1 MRPEL
6 SVPGTATA
14 IDGPLLF
21 LRRNVEVGLNEAVEI
36 LSETGR
42 PSSAASPRSTEKSM
56 VIEVLESTIGLGLR
70 DIRVRFHRRAAAFRG
85 RARPAR
91 PRVQRRRSSRR
102 TAGRRCRRA
111 SVCASTACR
120 SIRRYANCRKD
131 FIETGVTAIDLM
143 NSLVRGQKL
152 PLFSGGGMPHDRIAI
167 EIAQNARLRRAGEGA
182 FAIVFV
188 GIGISHDTAETFRRA
203 MQDSGAL
210 AHTAMFLNLASE
222 SSTQRLLTP
231 RFALTA
237 AEYLA
242 AEEGRHVLVIMTDMT
257 NYCEALREVSASH
270 GEVPSRKGYPGY
282 MYSDLASIYER
293 AGCIRGA
300 KGTVT
305 QLPILTMPAEDISH
319 PIPGSHRLHHRRAGR
334 ARPRAR
340 PQRRVS
346 ADQRAASLSRLMDQ
360 GIGKDYSHPDHP
372 GLANQL
378 YASYAKAVRVRVL
391 ASVVGRDGLTPL
403 DLNYL
408 DFADQFES
416 ALIRQ
421 NGRRTL
427 EDSRAGW
434 ACCAV
439 AAERTDAPVGC
450 ADRAIYRESEKDAAC
465 VRWHPP
471 AARRSSLPTSA
482 S

>member
-1 MRPEL
+1 MRPDL
-6 SVPGTATA
+6 TVQGTVTA

-36 LSETGR
+36 LSPDQPSKLGR
-42 PSSAASPRSTEKSM
+42 VAALDRDAM
-56 VIEVLESTIGLGLR
+56 VVEVLEATMGLGLR
-70 DIRVRFHRRAAAFRG
+70 DLRVRFLGEPLHFAVGPGLLG
-85 RARPAR
+85 RVFNGVGEPADGGPPVPAR
-91 PRVQRRRSSRR
+91 QRFRIDGIPLNPVLRELPR
-102 TAGRRCRRA
+102 
-111 SVCASTACR
+111 
-120 SIRRYANCRKD
+120 D
-131 FIETGVTAIDLM
+131 FIETGVSAIDLM

-152 PLFSGGGMPHDRIAI
+152 PLFSAGGMPHDRIASD
-167 EIAQNARLRRAGEGA
+167 IAQNARLRRESEGG
-182 FAIVFV
+182 FAIIFV
-188 GIGISHDTAETFRRA
+188 GIGISHDTADAFRRA

-319 PIPGSHRLHHRRAGR
+319 PIPDLTGYITEGQVVLDRALDHKGVF
-334 ARPRAR
+334 P
-340 PQRRVS
+340 PINVLP
-346 ADQRAASLSRLMDQ
+346 SLSRLMDQ

-372 GLANQL
+372 GLASQL

-403 DLNYL
+403 DLKYL
-408 DFADQFES
+408 DFADHFES
-416 ALIRQ
+416 RLIGQ
-421 NGRRTL
+421 AARRTL
-427 EDSRAGW
+427 EESLQAGW
-434 ACCAV
+434 AVLSLLPKSELTRLSDEQIAQYIAP
-439 AAERTDAPVGC
+439 AAE
-450 ADRAIYRESEKDAAC
+450 EEKQAEAEKGG
-465 VRWHPP
+465 VN
-471 AARRSSLPTSA
+471 A
-482 S
+482 

>member
-1 MRPEL
+1 MRPDL
-6 SVPGTATA
+6 SVQGTATA
-14 IDGPLLF
+14 IEGPLLF

-36 LSETGR
+36 LSQGVAPKLGR
-42 PSSAASPRSTEKSM
+42 VAALDKESM
-56 VIEVLESTIGLGLR
+56 VVEVLESTIGLGLQ
-70 DIRVRFHRRAAAFRG
+70 DVRVRFLGEPLHFAVGPGLLGRVFNGVGEPGDGGPPVAAHKRFRIDG
-85 RARPAR
+85 IPINPTAREL
-91 PRVQRRRSSRR
+91 PR
-102 TAGRRCRRA
+102 
-111 SVCASTACR
+111 
-120 SIRRYANCRKD
+120 D
-131 FIETGVTAIDLM
+131 FIETGVTAVDLM

-152 PLFSGGGMPHDRIAI
+152 PLFSAGGMPHDQLASD
-167 EIAQNARLRRAGEGA
+167 IAQNARLRSKDAAA

-188 GIGISHDTAETFRRA
+188 GIGIAHDTAETFRRA

-210 AHTAMFLNLASE
+210 GHTAMFLNLASE

-282 MYSDLASIYER
+282 MYSDLASLYER
-293 AGCIRGA
+293 AGCVHGA
-300 KGTVT
+300 EGTIT

-319 PIPGSHRLHHRRAGR
+319 PIPDLTGYITEGQVVLDRALDHKG
-334 ARPRAR
+334 AYP
-340 PQRRVS
+340 PINVLP
-346 ADQRAASLSRLMDQ
+346 SLSRLMGE

-372 GLANQL
+372 ALANQL
-378 YASYAKAVRVRVL
+378 YAAYAKAVRVRVL

-403 DLNYL
+403 DLKYL
-408 DFADQFES
+408 DFADQFEN

-427 EDSRAGW
+427 EQSMAAGW
-434 ACCAV
+434 KVLALLPKSELTRLSDVQIARHIES
-439 AAERTDAPVGC
+439 AAQDEKGRADA
-450 ADRAIYRESEKDAAC
+450 
-465 VRWHPP
+465 
-471 AARRSSLPTSA
+471 
-482 S
+482 